1 MSTQLQ
7 GTADGDDIKQQMP
20 ILNTFP
26 VHKQTQQISV
36 TEHIKLCGRGTN
48 VHIKST
54 MCVKVPDLSLHH
66 HKTDT

>member
-7 GTADGDDIKQQMP
+7 GTADSADVRQRMP
-20 ILNTFP
+20 ALNIRP
-26 VHKQTQQISV
+26 VDKQTQQIYV

-48 VHIKST
+48 VHIENT

-66 HKTDT
+66 HKSDI